1 MTKNLSFTLNFSEED
16 ESIWAFLHTFPPDQ
30 WEDILKKALHAYRA
44 EGTNPG
50 QWSLEGLCVVP
61 PAKDSMT
68 ENHPLE
74 HLFQLIGEEED
85 EVVLEL
91 LSRPKLQSVERLAE
105 RAPSIPIPKVDQE
118 PVAAKEDVLKSAKG
132 LAFLLNQVI
141 GEEEDPEVLSF
152 FLRSENRKKV

>member
-30 WEDILKKALHAYRA
+30 WENILKKALHAYSA
-44 EGTNPG
+44 EGANPG
-50 QWSLEGLCVVP
+50 QWSLEDLCVIP
-61 PAKDSMT
+61 PAEDSMMKS
-68 ENHPLE
+68 HPLE

-85 EVVLEL
+85 EEVLEL
-91 LSRPKLQSVERLAE
+91 LSRTKLPSVERLAE
-105 RAPSIPIPKVDQE
+105 RAPSVPMPEVDQE
-118 PVAAKEDVLKSAKG
+118 PVAAKEDVQKSVKG